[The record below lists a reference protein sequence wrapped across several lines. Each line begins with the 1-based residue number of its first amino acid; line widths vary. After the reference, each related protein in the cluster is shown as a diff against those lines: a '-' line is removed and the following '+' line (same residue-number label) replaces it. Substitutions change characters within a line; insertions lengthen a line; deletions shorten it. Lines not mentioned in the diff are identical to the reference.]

1 VRGTSTPNP
10 TRTLTQRAKLI
21 TVADNRTKE
30 ISVVASIASCARKRR
45 SFRFAKMTTP
55 PENEKTQDAAQ
66 RPIVP
71 VHEPLGRL
79 GDIVRR
85 LKQMA
90 PPPPPRA
97 VTAAAES
104 DEK

>member
-1 VRGTSTPNP
+1 MN
-10 TRTLTQRAKLI
+10 
-21 TVADNRTKE
+21 
-30 ISVVASIASCARKRR
+30 
-45 SFRFAKMTTP
+45 TP
-55 PENEKTQDAAQ
+55 PENEKNAAP
-66 RPIVP
+66 RPLLP

-97 VTAAAES
+97 VVAAAEGE
-104 DEK
+104 EK